1 MLPLSIV
8 PEIEKLL
15 KNHCQQEALI
25 DETIAVGGGS
35 INAAYRLSYAGK
47 LFFLK
52 YNDASRFPLMFEKE
66 ALGLK
71 LLNESKSLRIPKIIG
86 HSGEGQT
93 SFLLLEFINQG
104 QPDKQFWEDFG
115 HGLASMHRNTHATF
129 GLDHSNYIGSLKQD
143 NTAENNWPDFFTHQ
157 RLQPQIK
164 LAKQQALLSSKT
176 LADFEKLFKLLPSL
190 FPEEAPALLHG
201 DLWSGNFLC
210 SATGEA
216 VLIDPAVYYGH
227 REMDIGMSKLFGGF
241 HPHFYEAYN
250 EVWPLEKGWQQRVDL
265 CNLYPILV
273 HVNLF
278 GGDNVRQLE
287 SCLGKYVG

>member
-1 MLPLSIV
+1 MLPLTIV

-47 LFFLK
+47 SFFLK
-52 YNDASRFPLMFEKE
+52 YNDASRFPQMFEKE

-71 LLNESKSLRIPKIIG
+71 LLTESKSLRIPQIIG
-86 HSGEGQT
+86 HGGNGQT
-93 SFLLLEFINQG
+93 SFLLLEFIAQG

-115 HGLASMHRNTHATF
+115 HGLASLHRNTHTTF

-143 NTAENNWPDFFTHQ
+143 NTVETSWVDFFIRQ
-157 RLQPQIK
+157 RLQPQLK
-164 LAKQQALLSSKT
+164 LAKQQALLSTTILS
-176 LADFEKLFKLLPSL
+176 DFEKLFKLLPSL

-241 HPHFYEAYN
+241 YPHFYDTYN
-250 EVWPLEKGWQQRVDL
+250 EVWPMEKGWQQRVDL
-265 CNLYPILV
+265 CNLYPLLV

-278 GGDNVRQLE
+278 GGAYARQLE
-287 SCLGKYVG
+287 GSLGKYVS